1 MTAATLHPVAP
12 ESGEPGAQ
20 AVDRVRYGRTL
31 DDVESRLD
39 QVHQLLHR
47 SRRAPAADRARRLVE
62 LHAAIRAAGQ
72 LLNDAQGGWPPP
84 PPEDDAA

>member
-1 MTAATLHPVAP
+1 MTNATLQPTAP
-12 ESGEPGAQ
+12 GSSESNRQ
-20 AVDRVRYGRTL
+20 VVDRVRYSRTL

-47 SRRAPAADRARRLVE
+47 SRRAPAGDRARRLVE

>member
-1 MTAATLHPVAP
+1 M
-12 ESGEPGAQ
+12 
-20 AVDRVRYGRTL
+20 RTL
-31 DDVESRLD
+31 DDLESRLD

-47 SRRAPAADRARRLVE
+47 GRRSPAGARGQRLVE

-84 PPEDDAA
+84 APDDDAA